1 MKDEFKNKKVGELRK
16 LKVSL
21 PDLGIDKSLFESIS
35 KSFKVYEEQLKKV
48 AESLQKTLEIIKLRN
63 PVFIEE
69 DWYLSEEVWL
79 KFSLSEIYSI
89 TPNQLEKLLEKE
101 FNIDS
106 GTIKERIISKHPER
120 NSIVE
125 EIFKSYKRKHFY
137 SVVIL
142 SYSFIDGISKKKFGI
157 NFWGYDKKLKETKS
171 ETISSLVTQDS
182 LFNLI
187 QKRLKNRG
195 QMNLQDLD
203 IPKENIPYSNNR
215 HFVVHG
221 ESYLYGN
228 KINALKSILMI
239 DFVSSLKTKES

>member
-142 SYSFIDGISKKKFGI
+142 SYSFIDGISKKKFGLT
-157 NFWGYDKKLKETKS
+157 FGGMTK
-171 ETISSLVTQDS
+171 
-182 LFNLI
+182 N
-187 QKRLKNRG
+187 
-195 QMNLQDLD
+195 
-203 IPKENIPYSNNR
+203 
-215 HFVVHG
+215 
-221 ESYLYGN
+221 
-228 KINALKSILMI
+228 
-239 DFVSSLKTKES
+239 

>member
-1 MKDEFKNKKVGELRK
+1 
-16 LKVSL
+16 
-21 PDLGIDKSLFESIS
+21 
-35 KSFKVYEEQLKKV
+35 
-48 AESLQKTLEIIKLRN
+48 
-63 PVFIEE
+63 
-69 DWYLSEEVWL
+69 
-79 KFSLSEIYSI
+79 
-89 TPNQLEKLLEKE
+89 
-101 FNIDS
+101 
-106 GTIKERIISKHPER
+106 
-120 NSIVE
+120 
-125 EIFKSYKRKHFY
+125 
-137 SVVIL
+137 
-142 SYSFIDGISKKKFGI
+142 
-157 NFWGYDKKLKETKS
+157 
-171 ETISSLVTQDS
+171 LVTQDS